1 MNPFYICDT
10 CGVYYAHKPNHCRML
25 MDENVYC
32 STPIKTAF
40 CAEDL
45 IKMLDERKKYL
56 HAMVE
61 KYKRN
66 NLEDQYDAAT
76 HEIETILK
84 ELIKHE

>member
-1 MNPFYICDT
+1 MKAYYGCEHQVLEYDSCCRNQRKFFYVD
-10 CGVYYAHKPNHCRML
+10 
-25 MDENVYC
+25 
-32 STPIKTAF
+32 
-40 CAEDL
+40 DL

-66 NLEDQYDAAT
+66 NLEDQYDAAA

-84 ELIKHE
+84 ELE

>member
-1 MNPFYICDT
+1 
-10 CGVYYAHKPNHCRML
+10 

-40 CAEDL
+40 YADNF
-45 IKMLDERKKYL
+45 IKFLQERKKYL

-66 NLEDQYDAAT
+66 NLEDQYDAAV

-84 ELIKHE
+84 ELNSTEDK